1 MKLARPFIRLPFNF
15 DVEQLRREASQ
26 FPDEHW
32 MAHPSRLTGNS
43 ALPLVSVNGQDN
55 DDFSGPMDETPHLQK
70 CPYVRQIMSEFDEVI
85 ARSRFMR
92 LAGKSEVSQH
102 VDFNYHW
109 YSRIRIHIPVITNPE
124 VIFHCG
130 DEAIHMAAGECWIFD
145 SWRLHQVVNSSE
157 QSRIHLVIDT
167 AGSGEFWRRVRALE
181 AIRNDEVVANFV
193 EFHPDNLVDIKTERY
208 TVSPVMAPGELEAL
222 VLELLEDLRA
232 NPENDTDLLAL
243 YDSILTSLAK
253 DWRALWLH
261 RGWEAQA
268 VGEYKSLLEQTAA
281 ELHPKPR
288 ALVTASNN
296 VGANPIIMQRILRAA
311 LFADENQRFVD

>member
-15 DVEQLRREASQ
+15 DVEQLQQEVAQ
-26 FPDEHW
+26 FSEERW

-55 DDFSGPMDETPHLQK
+55 DDFSGPMEETPHLQK
-70 CPYVRQIMSEFDEVI
+70 CPYVRQIMSEFNEVI

-92 LAGKSEVSQH
+92 LAGKSEVSPH

-145 SWRLHQVVNSSE
+145 SWRLHQVVNNSE
-157 QSRIHLVIDT
+157 QTRIHLVIDT
-167 AGSGEFWRRVRALE
+167 AGSGEFWRRVRTLE
-181 AIRNDEVVANFV
+181 ALRNDEVVPDLV
-193 EFHPDNLVDIKTERY
+193 EFQPSNAVDIKTERY
-208 TVSPVMAPGELEAL
+208 NVSPVMAPGELEAL
-222 VLELLEDLRA
+222 IIELLEDLKA
-232 NPENDTDLLAL
+232 NPDNDAELLEL
-243 YDSILTSLAK
+243 YHSILTSLAK

-261 RGWEAQA
+261 QGWEAQA
-268 VGEYKSLLEQTAA
+268 LVEYKALLEQTAA
-281 ELHPKPR
+281 KLHPKPR

-311 LFADENQRFVD
+311 LFADQRHRFVH